1 MGRLVTGKGAYA
13 DKSIFLP
20 ATGYGDSSD
29 ILNTSYGCWSS
40 TPYDSDKDKAW
51 RLFLSS
57 VSFGSFGFGR
67 SDGNRY
73 EGRTV
78 RPVRD
83 AD

>member
-1 MGRLVTGKGAYA
+1 MSGRLVTGKGAYA

-20 ATGYGDSSD
+20 AAGYGDNSS
-29 ILNTSYGCWSS
+29 LNGTVNGCWSS
-40 TPYDSDKDKAW
+40 TPDGSDKAW
-51 RLFLSS
+51 HLFLSS
-57 VSFGSFGFGR
+57 VSFGAFGFGR

-73 EGRTV
+73 KGFPV